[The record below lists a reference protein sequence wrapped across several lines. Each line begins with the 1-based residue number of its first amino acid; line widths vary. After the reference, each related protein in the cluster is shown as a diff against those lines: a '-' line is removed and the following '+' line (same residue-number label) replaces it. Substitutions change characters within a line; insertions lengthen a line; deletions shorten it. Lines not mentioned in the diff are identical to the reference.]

1 MIKKSYYKNKTFNV
15 KKKRYKNFVIKP
27 EQALHQ
33 KRVFKISK
41 FGKLKFFFVVS
52 HYKTN
57 TFFSFFC
64 KATKIPSKVF
74 LFCKYSTGSEFR
86 DAIRKKK
93 KPAIPFRGRCKNQLQ
108 RIRFKYNQL
117 KAYLYTFVR
126 LHPEIN
132 NCISFNIIWKL
143 YKFDMNIHT
152 LIELPFI
159 IYLKTILKDKLQK
172 KIKLPI
178 TQHFI
183 LKFPH
188 NGCRP
193 KKIRRLKRKRR

>member
-1 MIKKSYYKNKTFNV
+1 MITKINKKTLYK
-15 KKKRYKNFVIKP
+15 KKKRFKNFVIKP

-33 KRVFKISK
+33 KRVFKFSK
-41 FGKLKFFFVVS
+41 FGYLKFFFVIS

-64 KATKIPSKVF
+64 KASKIPSKVF
-74 LFCKYSTGSEFR
+74 LFCKYSTGSESR
-86 DAIRKKK
+86 DAIRKKQI
-93 KPAIPFRGRCKNQLQ
+93 PAISLRGRGKNQLQ

-117 KAYLYTFVR
+117 KAYLYEFIR
-126 LHPEIN
+126 LHPEIK
-132 NCISFNIIWKL
+132 NCISFNLVWKI
-143 YKFDMNIHT
+143 YKLDMNIHT
-152 LIELPFI
+152 LIEIPFI
-159 IYLKTILKDKLQK
+159 IYLKTILTDKLQTK
-172 KIKLPI
+172 KVLPI